1 MIGPHA
7 RDPKVIGSNAGDTK
21 EIGPLACDLNV
32 IGSDAGDPNVIGA
45 ARVRSKCDRAARVRP
60 KCGRAA
66 RACVAQ
72 IYFRRSAR
80 LQAPDYRP
88 LYRVKFHHSS
98 TADDPAAARRK
109 QQRRSR
115 RRRRERLQR
124 RRLRTEHLP
133 FWRLLAV
140 TANNNNNN
148 AGEPAEDDADWT
160 AFGAD
165 QMATARDLLQAEGR
179 TLNDWV
185 QFDEASADW
194 VPLTLAELKQL
205 SDGVHRGSD
214 STAAGDRT
222 CPVCLEDLEGKV
234 LLRTGCCQQQF
245 CAACLWMHAGA
256 SRCCPLCRRHLL
268 SGAALTTV
276 EEEDASDS
284 DSVASDQ
291 AHNNNND
298 DDDDMV
304 VPSTSGGRREAQ
316 RGRTGPS
323 CSGFGSFGPPSSD
336 STDGSF
342 VELAEWSD

>member
-7 RDPKVIGSNAGDTK
+7 RDPKVIGSHAGDTTM
-21 EIGPLACDLNV
+21 IGPLACDPNV
-32 IGSDAGDPNVIGA
+32 IVPPACDPNVVG
-45 ARVRSKCDRAARVRP
+45 P
-60 KCGRAA
+60 LA
-66 RACVAQ
+66 RASPK
-72 IYFRRSAR
+72 IYLRRSAR

-148 AGEPAEDDADWT
+148 NAGEPAEDDADWT

-194 VPLTLAELKQL
+194 VPLTLTELKQL

-268 SGAALTTV
+268 SGAPLTTKEG

-291 AHNNNND
+291 AHYNNND
-298 DDDDMV
+298 DDDDDMG
-304 VPSTSGGRREAQ
+304 VPSTSGGRRQ
-316 RGRTGPS
+316 RRSGGRTGPS

>member
-1 MIGPHA
+1 
-7 RDPKVIGSNAGDTK
+7 
-21 EIGPLACDLNV
+21 
-32 IGSDAGDPNVIGA
+32 
-45 ARVRSKCDRAARVRP
+45 
-60 KCGRAA
+60 
-66 RACVAQ
+66 
-72 IYFRRSAR
+72 
-80 LQAPDYRP
+80 
-88 LYRVKFHHSS
+88 
-98 TADDPAAARRK
+98 
-109 QQRRSR
+109 
-115 RRRRERLQR
+115 
-124 RRLRTEHLP
+124 
-133 FWRLLAV
+133 
-140 TANNNNNN
+140 
-148 AGEPAEDDADWT
+148 
-160 AFGAD
+160 
-165 QMATARDLLQAEGR
+165 MATARDLLQAEGR

-245 CAACLWMHAGA
+245 CAVCLWMHAGA

-268 SGAALTTV
+268 SGAPLTTEEG

-291 AHNNNND
+291 AHNNNNND
-298 DDDDMV
+298 DDDDMG
-304 VPSTSGGRREAQ
+304 VPSTSGGRRRRQ
-316 RGRTGPS
+316 RRSGGRTGPS

-342 VELAEWSD
+342 VELAAWSD

>member
-1 MIGPHA
+1 
-7 RDPKVIGSNAGDTK
+7 
-21 EIGPLACDLNV
+21 
-32 IGSDAGDPNVIGA
+32 
-45 ARVRSKCDRAARVRP
+45 
-60 KCGRAA
+60 
-66 RACVAQ
+66 
-72 IYFRRSAR
+72 
-80 LQAPDYRP
+80 
-88 LYRVKFHHSS
+88 
-98 TADDPAAARRK
+98 
-109 QQRRSR
+109 
-115 RRRRERLQR
+115 
-124 RRLRTEHLP
+124 
-133 FWRLLAV
+133 
-140 TANNNNNN
+140 
-148 AGEPAEDDADWT
+148 
-160 AFGAD
+160 
-165 QMATARDLLQAEGR
+165 MATARDLLQAEGR

-194 VPLTLAELKQL
+194 VPLTLPELKQL

-268 SGAALTTV
+268 SGAPLTTKEG

-291 AHNNNND
+291 APNNNNND
-298 DDDDMV
+298 DDDDMG
-304 VPSTSGGRREAQ
+304 VPSTSGGRRQ
-316 RGRTGPS
+316 RRSGGRTGPS

>member
-1 MIGPHA
+1 MIG
-7 RDPKVIGSNAGDTK
+7 R
-21 EIGPLACDLNV
+21 L
-32 IGSDAGDPNVIGA
+32 
-45 ARVRSKCDRAARVRP
+45 
-60 KCGRAA
+60 
-66 RACVAQ
+66 ACVAPK
-72 IYFRRSAR
+72 IYVCVKCRLRPHACDQANPGGARFSPRNAFQLRRSAR

-115 RRRRERLQR
+115 RRRRERQQR

-140 TANNNNNN
+140 AANNNNN

-165 QMATARDLLQAEGR
+165 QMATARDLLQAEGH

-222 CPVCLEDLEGKV
+222 CPVCLGVD
-234 LLRTGCCQQQF
+234 R
-245 CAACLWMHAGA
+245 
-256 SRCCPLCRRHLL
+256 SRVTLK
-268 SGAALTTV
+268 
-276 EEEDASDS
+276 
-284 DSVASDQ
+284 
-291 AHNNNND
+291 
-298 DDDDMV
+298 
-304 VPSTSGGRREAQ
+304 
-316 RGRTGPS
+316 
-323 CSGFGSFGPPSSD
+323 
-336 STDGSF
+336 
-342 VELAEWSD
+342 